1 MNRLDDA
8 VTAVYAASRGGPHRN
23 LLKMT
28 AVVGGMSLLLIVA
41 ACGSTSSPPTSG
53 PAPAASSA
61 SSSTS
66 TPSGSASSSASS
78 SGSSPSSSSGGAN
91 AGVLTGTVGEGDAFV
106 ITLLDSNGAPVT
118 SLKAGSYT
126 VKVKDASKIHNFH
139 LAGAGVDQKT
149 TVPDITEATWTVVL
163 QAGTYTFKCD
173 PHPKMTGTF
182 TVT

>member
-1 MNRLDDA
+1 MNWLGNA
-8 VTAVYAASRGGPHRN
+8 ITAVHAVSRRGPDRKV
-23 LLKMT
+23 LRMP
-28 AVVGGMSLLLIVA
+28 AMVGGTALLLVLA
-41 ACGSTSSPPTSG
+41 ACGSTSSPPVGG
-53 PAPAASSA
+53 PAPAPASA
-61 SSSTS
+61 SSSASTS
-66 TPSGSASSSASS
+66 SGSASSSASS
-78 SGSSPSSSSGGAN
+78 GGSSSGGAN
-91 AGVLTGTVGEGDAFV
+91 TGVLTGTVGEGDAYV
-106 ITLLDSNGAPVT
+106 ISLTDATGAPVT

-139 LAGAGVDQKT
+139 LTGAGVDQKT